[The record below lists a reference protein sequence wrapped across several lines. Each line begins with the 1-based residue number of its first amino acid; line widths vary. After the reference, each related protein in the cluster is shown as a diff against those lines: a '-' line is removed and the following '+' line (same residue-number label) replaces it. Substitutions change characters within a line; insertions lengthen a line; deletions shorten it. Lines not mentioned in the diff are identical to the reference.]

1 MNYLDQCILC
11 FCFSFGLGLGYFVAA
26 FLGITNGVEEYE
38 YHHPFIAD
46 ALFIIINMA
55 SFGCSLYIIC
65 QLIRLSGKQQWN
77 AQLASVF
84 AGVVFILLEE
94 LSLAFLRKY

>member
-84 AGVVFILLEE
+84 AGVVFILLVE
-94 LSLAFLRKY
+94 LSLAFLRK